1 MAKTSMQ
8 FEGDFMSN
16 TFSYEDAIQQQPNTF
31 SYEDAFGDDPPKKKS
46 RTWGEAF
53 KDTGAALA
61 GGVTGLVKTAGDLY
75 GLASGDMDNAV
86 SELGRSGQEYWEDA
100 KSDVLKA
107 KIAQRKKDIDAQES
121 TLGKAWTAVKDTVTD
136 PALAVDTVAEN
147 AATMLPGMAAGRLA
161 AGARMASGLRF
172 GPLPAASQLALEQG
186 AGRIGTGVAVGVGA
200 AQQGADVSGDIYSD
214 VMKKP
219 DAAWDANPEFAQELE
234 RNGGDREAAKRELA
248 MQTARASFL
257 PAAGVSV
264 LANAMPGASM
274 LERALVGGAAR
285 ETIEAGTKYAL
296 PKAIAKGALGEGAQ
310 EFVEEGGGRLA
321 ANIAAQNYAD
331 PSHDTWDQV
340 GENAGM
346 GAAGGLLMGGVGGAL
361 HRQQQDVTKPPTDS
375 TTLGTETNLPA
386 DMVGGGNAKSSAQ
399 ALLGRNPDAGQQI
412 IYPDG
417 TIAYRSEMENA
428 IRNLPED
435 QQIEARARLAGYAL
449 QPVKPE
455 DTPSGQASQRL
466 PVTGPLSQVGKDSL
480 DIRAEQEASDANSA
494 QAEQAAIIEQQ
505 LPKPEPKTQQQRLIE
520 LQKLVSDY
528 KQAGLPVPHEQ
539 IEREL
544 LLDILELPRD
554 SDATYTN
561 LVTQLGGKQS
571 REFDGLVGALA
582 SFSLDKSNAAAPT
595 SQEQNQAPTVDDI
608 TQAADTEVQTPTLPV
623 TQKIT
628 QSEENALR
636 DKLEQANPFKTF
648 LRKYG
653 ISDSPSDVIGD
664 NAFKS
669 NQVLPRTFR
678 NNGMPL
684 DLLAEKAVE
693 YGFITQN
700 DFDSGDGVAIMTN
713 MIQNEINGKKNYP
726 IQDQTQVAQRKYDA
740 GLDEYQLASL
750 QYEANKLGI
759 PFDDNTD
766 PVKLNDQI
774 KRIERKIK
782 KANTWVEQQKQR
794 DATLPDLTQDE
805 AIVAQEFVSDD
816 DGNSVPL
823 SLEDIETINRYLNEQ
838 DTTTSPVSENPAPT
852 NSFAEEGAGI
862 PEQNLE
868 TSQPGSDAT
877 TSSTQAE
884 QSLIQTDFSPPPT
897 QGEPYGTNPSESTST
912 QSTNET
918 GQNSGQRRQEGLLDQ
933 QEVQQDAQTK
943 PAVLPTKASNL
954 SEAIANRKAEE
965 AAVSPENALPLG
977 EAVSTFTGKHG
988 KGMGL
993 VAAKQEA
1000 QRLNSTGDGSI
1011 VYAAEEHSNSN
1022 LEHPYAVVGRRIQAQ
1037 QAATPDVSTQTAA
1050 PITQQAL
1057 QQSEKRD
1064 ATPENNTV
1072 EATENVATQY
1082 QAPDDAT
1089 WQSMTPDQR
1098 RRNTLEQAIATG
1110 VENNGV
1116 VMVKLRPAAIA
1127 MRKQQLAAMGDAGLM
1142 SNATPAT
1149 TTSTQ
1154 PEGVTNG
1161 NEATQAVE
1169 TTQEGQA
1176 QQSKVVDSNTNERPM
1191 YDADAADVEEGSV
1204 IGSLRKTPVGRYLI
1218 NTVKED
1224 DPHGNQKLNLLAIE
1238 NTRNRLQI
1246 GSDTSHMMS
1255 DDLKATGW
1263 NPYLVLEDAIKHVQQ
1278 QPVAGITPA
1287 AIPATQ
1293 AKGQAPVEAIEAS
1306 VQAFADTRKGLQK
1319 QQAIK
1324 ALDKTVKGQ
1333 QTPIKAFVYNAV
1345 QDGATV
1351 QGEGDSRILSM
1362 KDGGQFTV
1370 EQLTNYGMDY
1380 AQWLIERKVDAKAE
1394 QSDSDPNS
1402 FVPAPDGSIDYGEIT
1417 PEMAKAMRRQGGKIR
1432 LQQGVQ
1438 NSDGTGYGLTHIESN
1453 HGDQIRGL
1461 GYKDIP
1467 SFVTDAV
1474 RNFDEIWK
1482 PKITSQIVA
1491 IVSDKKGRAIYLQL
1505 SPATDEGGDFYRVNS
1520 AFPVSKGYAHSKEKK
1535 EGWKPLWS
1543 RYPVPADASG
1553 ASGFVGQS
1561 PNAGGT
1567 TLMVSSQS
1575 GDSSIASPAPES
1587 KPAATTTSAIELTRT
1602 TPEQV
1607 KADEERAAKAEK
1619 DKAKADKDA
1628 ENKAKADAEQAE
1640 FTLTGSDRP
1649 ADVAEAAGQGALF
1662 DAPKVDKPAAEAKQT
1677 PALPTPQDGWE
1688 SNIFKARAY
1697 AKALIDAKVLDPA
1710 AVEGAAWTNTE
1721 KLRNAIN
1728 TAIDGSK
1735 QEPKVTLGTKSPGD
1749 VLVLGD
1755 GTIYSIDGIDTTKNK
1770 IRALRNPNTLGE
1782 RSVLLDQLQFDK
1794 YVAEAKQTR
1803 EIPVSAAYLK
1813 DFVYNLKNIPRMTD
1827 RAQVILSSQF
1837 GKSGRDT
1844 LLMGAYGLSREEAH
1858 NINNGLDSRQ
1868 PKSLRFVDMQDAFDI
1883 FDNLGNIVYQAVWS
1897 ADRDSRAGWLRD
1909 AGYTDNDQN
1918 RVFTGGDWSSLSDS
1932 VRSKLI
1938 KTALKD
1944 ESKSASSAIQD
1955 YIDGKRPD
1963 APSVDEVKAEQT
1975 KPQPEDAKDSE
1986 GNRIFKV
1993 GERVAI
1999 NDKAYTGESAGRHG
2013 VVSQV
2018 TPLTMTTITMFG
2030 NQRRTS
2036 ETTYH
2041 YEVKTD
2047 GGHIFSTMGNMMELE
2062 TGTPPVVTPDILIGK
2077 IYETPGSVLRSIE
2090 YARSSLRNYE
2100 GKLMRAKVEKSKK
2113 EYRTAITQQQDK
2125 IKELTEAFD
2134 TWAKANPEA
2143 AQALQPKVEAKP
2155 SVTSQ
2160 AGTTAAA
2167 QPGIYTVTKT
2177 KHTKTGADIWVAKTT
2192 VRHDR
2197 DEYNRINSL
2206 AKRNGGTWSNFTKG
2220 FNFSSEGG
2228 ANDFLKAVN
2237 VAANATNA
2245 TPDKV
2250 ETLGS
2255 NEVKLASNPYV
2266 YGKDEQGWYWR
2277 GAGADNG
2284 ARNRLKSDSP
2294 IIAQTEAALAAKI
2307 RKSEPVTPEVKK
2319 LDDLNEMFDT
2329 ILAEEIAKDKAKQNP
2344 DGDGQQDE
2352 LDAEMQSYE
2361 RNPPKNL
2368 QDAIDKRKAEK
2379 DAQNKKTTP
2388 VSNVVKAATD
2398 SGRLIVKH
2406 VGDTPK
2412 PTMPTV
2418 SQSLTDAAKNTA
2430 SGLSNAIDALGA
2442 LFGGNGTLRSGLTFD
2457 EETYAKA
2464 KPLFQAAL
2472 ANFKDA
2478 GNNLTDAMRTIVRMV
2493 MDKFGTDAANKMKP
2507 YVVQFVADVR
2517 DGKLEIAPQNADT
2530 GTKDKTNEQSQ
2541 QTAVQE
2547 QGRGTSAEDGSGTGV
2562 QGSRPTGIRDD
2573 AGSVRGGK
2581 PERNTG
2587 DVSRGTNKASA
2598 TDYKPGL
2605 GGLTR
2610 EGSWFDTAKR
2620 NIDLIELAI
2629 KIESEKRQATP
2640 EEQAQLAKYVGFG
2653 AGAIRNELFPVPPG
2667 YAKQREPNRL
2677 IWPEFV
2683 RSARFEPLAQRIAA
2697 LPREWQ
2703 QSILQSSQY
2712 AHYTSEGIIRSVW
2725 AGLQRMGFTG
2735 GKVFEPGMGIGSFAM
2750 LMPDTVRKTSSYTGV
2765 EFDAPTALIAKLLSP
2780 QQNMLHGDFIK
2791 RKFPKNFFD
2800 VNVGNP
2806 PFSQTRIFGDPDY
2819 AKHGFMLHDFF
2830 FAKGIDMVRPG
2841 GIQVFVTS
2849 KGTMDKQNDKARK
2862 YLAER
2867 ADLLGAIRLPS
2878 TAFEDNAGTSVV
2890 TDVIFLRKRAPGEAP
2905 AGQSW
2910 GSLATVETKDGPV
2923 LVNEY
2928 FAAHP
2933 EMVLGQQRISGNTDD
2948 MGRRINSNGMG
2959 GEKYTVVSYDSTP
2972 AELDAKFSK
2981 AIENL
2986 PQDAYSDVSK
2996 AQEKVKND
3004 TTKLDFDPNIK
3015 HEGVIYLGPDGTLM
3029 RVGEGVGKPL
3039 QDQENLSDKDAAWL
3053 KDYVGLRELVQQSRF
3068 AQVNDGNWE
3077 DALKKLN
3084 TAYDAFRAKH
3094 GPIKDYRVI
3103 TRKSTDEDGNAIET
3117 QSRSY
3122 KNKRLWLE
3130 DYDSALVTALE
3141 VVSEDGSIVKA
3152 PILLGRTI
3160 GKPVTREV
3168 KTIGDALAVSLDS
3181 VGTLNIDDVAERMKL
3196 GKDDVIESL
3205 GKQIYQ
3211 TPDGTWQLADEYL
3224 SGNVVQKLA
3233 EAEEAARLNP
3243 ALSRNVEALKQVQPE
3258 KLGPSQIGVKLGASW
3273 VPVEHVND
3281 FAKEIGAGAVQFDPI
3296 TESWQVIGGNERS
3309 GRSAAA
3315 EYGTASRSPSE
3326 LLEAILNS
3334 RSIKVMT
3341 KDADG
3346 KVVLDTEST
3355 TAANEAAKKIK
3366 DKFKSWVWS
3375 DSDRASELVESYN
3388 TRYNNIAPRKFDG
3401 SHLTLP
3407 GVSLRYK
3414 LHPHQL
3420 RAIWRIIQ
3428 TGNTYLAHAVGA
3440 GKTIEMIAA
3449 GMEQK
3454 RLGFIKKPMYVV
3466 PNQMLEQFSNE
3477 FMDLY
3482 PLANIM
3488 VADDQNF
3495 SAEKR
3500 KAFIANATLN
3510 NPDAIIITHD
3520 AFQRIGVK
3528 EESIAPIRDAI
3539 LSDLEIE
3546 LASVAKDSGARVMR
3560 SKLEQQIESVKQ
3572 RFDRIVAA
3580 GGKDATIKFEDM
3592 GVDFVFADE
3601 AHAFRKLDFHTA
3613 QQIKGIDSNGSKR
3626 ALDMYIK
3633 TRILDKKNPGRSM
3646 VFASGT
3652 PVTNTMGEL
3661 YTIMRFFA
3669 PDAMDTDGTATFDAW
3684 SRQFGEVVA
3693 ALEPNAASKYE
3704 TVERFAKFD
3713 NVPELMSRVRQFMD
3727 VLTSDNLGA
3736 LVKRPDLV
3744 GGKPNLN
3751 IIPITKA
3758 LVAYMKNVLAPRIEI
3773 SKKWKPSPQ
3782 EKGNPDPIVKII
3794 TDGRFAALDPR
3805 FFGEELQDGETS
3817 IITEMGDKIA
3827 ANYHETKDKV
3837 YFDDDGKPEQIKGST
3852 QIVFYNLGFGEQ
3864 AMESRGFDARAA
3876 FTKRLTAGGIPRN
3889 EIAWFDDANTDAK
3902 KEAVFKDMRSG
3913 KLKVLIGSAKKMGT
3927 GVNVQKR
3934 LAVLHY
3940 QDPPWYPADVEQPH
3954 GRIIRQGNKNEQVK
3968 IEWYTT
3974 KGTYQST
3981 MWQMVARKQ
3990 RFIDQAFT
3998 GDKNM
4003 RSMDDVGEAS
4013 LFEQAAAVAS
4023 GDPRAI
4029 QLAGLKQDVER
4040 FERLQAAHAN
4050 EQIKIKSE
4058 LRNNEWYVESLNNRI
4073 NTLSKAFKAIGE
4085 RYFALSDSPAKVN
4098 DVTYSKPGEFGQALK
4113 DAFNKTAAD
4122 NALDGGKRIS
4132 DKQIA
4137 SLGESVTITMDS
4149 LLDKKDHPTG
4159 SFHLMVNVGGMSL
4172 EVASGVAM
4180 GESVDATGLA
4190 RRILNQINGIESDL
4204 QHARKQ
4210 LVNTETEIS
4219 KLRKK
4224 AGSPFEYQKEM
4235 VEKYGELKQLEDEL
4249 RAEGGDAQN
4258 NPANVAINEK
4268 GVLQQSRTTTPA
4280 PNTPVTAVR
4289 SAITQAYGN
4298 LLGKLEGRGLVQ
4310 LTQTQDEA
4318 IEAAAKARAK
4328 VTGESVATER
4338 ETLLESVK
4346 KSAAMRLWIG
4356 SRTIN
4361 DFLIPETEEYEGSTT
4376 GDLAYVS
4383 GNDKVPK
4390 GPLRVTEGRAPESH
4404 RGRGIRHMADNAT
4417 SKPSRMPQRI
4427 TGDLAEDLMR
4437 EAVTVMRGVTQ
4448 VHEDDSAFMF
4458 VNNSMRKAI
4467 VAQWRGNHYSVIS
4480 VRPFQGNPK
4489 NLWGNSDWNGRLTFP
4504 IPDNLATSS
4513 SEQITGATRP
4523 NPSRSGQE
4531 VKSERF
4537 NLTSSEEKK
4546 PTVTYKKSRK
4556 IDIKR
4561 STSGHIQGFFD
4572 PVTGK
4577 SFLIANNLTAE
4588 AAPGVLIHE
4597 IGIHMGADGSLDK
4610 MYARAKTMTGMNKG
4624 NPFFDEVARRMEEA
4638 KETSG
4643 EEYAAYIT
4651 ELYERDRANAP
4662 NAVKQ
4667 WFKDL
4672 LATVRAWLFKRG
4684 MLVKAEQLTEADI
4697 AAVARSNARSMSVGR
4712 TSDGI
4717 VKFSKS
4723 ATVIN
4728 QSGGKIPPMSPSPA
4742 KTPLYE
4748 AIRQLSRFE
4757 DSFQTGTSDSKDLS
4771 VIAREMT
4778 AKDKR
4783 KSKKFTVEKSTA
4795 LQHGK
4800 RKQTL
4805 ALNVELENKNVV
4817 KLLDIFDSDTDRP
4830 FVVIGNEDAGKGVG
4844 GATAYQIAFA
4854 WAHNNGK
4861 TMRPDPAG
4869 ITQINRLRRT
4879 EAMISSAMHY
4889 GTTKHLEPH
4898 QDQYV
4903 ALLDRMKKGG
4913 VEPEDTS
4920 LEGRPDIYAEL
4931 TDLKEKFWKK
4941 GDSPAIIASNVQHL
4955 LETSTR
4961 LAHSRETAL
4970 RHFEVANGVFR
4981 VRNGREGAL
4990 HLANLAVADEA
5001 EKAQILGAVLQPA
5014 ITGVGNS
5021 TLRRAAVSMA
5031 IGREFQRALSDVT
5044 VGQKDNENRRSDVV
5058 ALQAIRRVFGRL
5070 DLSTPDSLRG
5080 VIYSRATGRDGL
5092 LRVEDKQPDALWY
5105 SELSRQVQSNKSNSM
5120 PAGMWKA
5127 WIDSLTTKGV
5137 SQADVQ
5143 WSGVKDY
5150 LAQQQGKISKDEL
5163 LNQIDTN
5170 GKRVQNAIVDAVD
5183 NDFEGIIKR
5192 MKAAG
5197 VLEVECD

>member
-1 MAKTSMQ
+1 
-8 FEGDFMSN
+8 MSN

-100 KSDVLKA
+100 KSNVLKA

-528 KQAGLPVPHEQ
+528 KQAGLPVPQEQ

-544 LLDILELPRD
+544 LIDILELPRD
-554 SDATYTN
+554 SDAKYTD

-571 REFDGLVGALA
+571 REFNGLVGALA

-965 AAVSPENALPLG
+965 AAVSQENALPLG

-1000 QRLNSTGDGSI
+1000 QRLNSTSDGSI

-1072 EATENVATQY
+1072 EATENVAPQY
-1082 QAPDDAT
+1082 QEPDAAT
-1089 WQSMTPDQR
+1089 WQSMTPEQR
-1098 RRNTLEQAIATG
+1098 RRNTLERAIATG
-1110 VENNGV
+1110 MENNGG

-1149 TTSTQ
+1149 ITSTQ

-1662 DAPKVDKPAAEAKQT
+1662 DAPKVDKQ
-1677 PALPTPQDGWE
+1677 E
-1688 SNIFKARAY
+1688 S
-1697 AKALIDAKVLDPA
+1697 
-1710 AVEGAAWTNTE
+1710 
-1721 KLRNAIN
+1721 
-1728 TAIDGSK
+1728 
-1735 QEPKVTLGTKSPGD
+1735 
-1749 VLVLGD
+1749 
-1755 GTIYSIDGIDTTKNK
+1755 
-1770 IRALRNPNTLGE
+1770 
-1782 RSVLLDQLQFDK
+1782 
-1794 YVAEAKQTR
+1794 
-1803 EIPVSAAYLK
+1803 
-1813 DFVYNLKNIPRMTD
+1813 
-1827 RAQVILSSQF
+1827 
-1837 GKSGRDT
+1837 
-1844 LLMGAYGLSREEAH
+1844 
-1858 NINNGLDSRQ
+1858 
-1868 PKSLRFVDMQDAFDI
+1868 
-1883 FDNLGNIVYQAVWS
+1883 
-1897 ADRDSRAGWLRD
+1897 
-1909 AGYTDNDQN
+1909 
-1918 RVFTGGDWSSLSDS
+1918 
-1932 VRSKLI
+1932 
-1938 KTALKD
+1938 
-1944 ESKSASSAIQD
+1944 
-1955 YIDGKRPD
+1955 
-1963 APSVDEVKAEQT
+1963 QT

-1993 GERVAI
+1993 GDRVALKEEYAFDSEV
-1999 NDKAYTGESAGRHG
+1999 NGRHG
-2013 VVSQV
+2013 EVIKA
-2018 TPLTMTTITMFG
+2018 TPMVMTIIDLLG
-2030 NQRRTS
+2030 KSRGS
-2036 ETTYH
+2036 SKTTYH

-2047 GGHIFSTMGNMMELE
+2047 GGHVVYTQGSMVEAE
-2062 TGTPPVVTPDILIGK
+2062 TGNAPKATPDILIDK
-2077 IYETPGSVLRSIE
+2077 RHETPGSVLRSIE
-2090 YARSSLRNYE
+2090 YARSRQRVAE
-2100 GKLMRAKVEKSKK
+2100 GKLMRSKSLKSTQ
-2113 EYRTAITQQQDK
+2113 EWTAEIKAQKDK
-2125 IKELTEAFD
+2125 IAQLSAAFD
-2134 TWAKANPEA
+2134 AWAKANPEA
-2143 AQALQPKVEAKP
+2143 AQALQPKTEAVAP
-2155 SVTSQ
+2155 V
-2160 AGTTAAA
+2160 AASSPVPA
-2167 QPGIYTVTKT
+2167 NGMYTVTKT

-2197 DEYNRINSL
+2197 AEYDRINSV
-2206 AKRNGGTWSNFTKG
+2206 AKRNGGMWSNFTKG
-2220 FNFSSEGG
+2220 FNFSTEAG

-2237 VAANATNA
+2237 VGTNS
-2245 TPDKV
+2245 TPSKV
-2250 ETLGS
+2250 EVLGI
-2255 NEVKLASNPYV
+2255 NEVKLEGNPYV
-2266 YGKDEQGWYWR
+2266 YGKGEQGWYWR
-2277 GAGADNG
+2277 SAGADNG

-2294 IIAQTEAALAAKI
+2294 IIAQTEAALDAKS
-2307 RKSEPVTPEVKK
+2307 RKAEPVTPEVKN
-2319 LDDLNEMFDT
+2319 LDDLNAMFDT
-2329 ILAEEIAKDKAKQNP
+2329 ILAEEIAKDEAKKNK

-2352 LDAEMQSYE
+2352 LDSEMRGYE
-2361 RNPPKNL
+2361 RNPPKTL
-2368 QDAIDKRKAEK
+2368 QTAIDKHKAEE

-2406 VGDTPK
+2406 VGDAPN
-2412 PTMPTV
+2412 PTTPTV
-2418 SQSLTDAAKNTA
+2418 TQSLTDAAKNTA

-2457 EETYAKA
+2457 EQTYAQA

-2472 ANFKDA
+2472 SNFKDA
-2478 GNNLTDAMRTIVRMV
+2478 GNNLTEAMRTIVRMV
-2493 MDKFGTDAANKMKP
+2493 MEKFGAQAADKMKP
-2507 YVVQFVADVR
+2507 YVVQFIADVR
-2517 DGKLEIAPQNADT
+2517 DGKVEIAPKNADT
-2530 GTKDKTNEQSQ
+2530 VAKDNTTNASTTQPKNVPAGTAPSDQSNVANGNRNIQ
-2541 QTAVQE
+2541 PMATGMAENSQGTDSDRGISGGTQAPG
-2547 QGRGTSAEDGSGTGV
+2547 GRGNQNQAGHQPKSPIELGEGRGNGANPESASSINADGTGRGAGGRGRSAVAESAPTDSTSAGSDSRIKDSEGLRGV
-2562 QGSRPTGIRDD
+2562 SGNDQGQRTAQGLDESVTDHVINADD
-2573 AGSVRGGK
+2573 IGK
-2581 PERNTG
+2581 
-2587 DVSRGTNKASA
+2587 
-2598 TDYKPGL
+2598 
-2605 GGLTR
+2605 GGLTKKYR
-2610 EGSWFDTAKR
+2610 DNVA
-2620 NIDLIELAI
+2620 AI
-2629 KIESEKRQATP
+2629 KVLKTLEAEGRAATP
-2640 EEQAQLAKYVGFG
+2640 QERDVLARYVGWG
-2653 AGAIRNELFPVPPG
+2653 ALKGAFDPDNTQW
-2667 YAKQREPNRL
+2667 AKQHAEL
-2677 IWPEFV
+2677 KELLTEAEFKAAR
-2683 RSARFEPLAQRIAA
+2683 RSTLD
-2697 LPREWQ
+2697 
-2703 QSILQSSQY
+2703 
-2712 AHYTSEGIIRSVW
+2712 AHYTSPIAIKAMYDAMERLGFKGGRILEPSVGSGNFFGMMPSDIRRNSQ
-2725 AGLQRMGFTG
+2725 LN
-2735 GKVFEPGMGIGSFAM
+2735 
-2750 LMPDTVRKTSSYTGV
+2750 GV
-2765 EFDAPTALIAKLLSP
+2765 ELDSLTSRLVAALYPTANIAKATGFQDYIVPSEYFDAVI
-2780 QQNMLHGDFIK
+2780 
-2791 RKFPKNFFD
+2791 
-2800 VNVGNP
+2800 GNP
-2806 PFSQTRIFGDPDY
+2806 PFGSQPIVDSNRSPY
-2819 AKHGFMLHDFF
+2819 SGFSIHNYFL
-2830 FAKGIDMVRPG
+2830 AKGIDKLRPG
-2841 GIQVFVTS
+2841 GIMQVVVSHNFLDAQDGRV
-2849 KGTMDKQNDKARK
+2849 RK
-2862 YLAER
+2862 WIGER
-2867 ADLLGAIRLPS
+2867 ANLIGAVRMPN
-2878 TAFEDNAGTSVV
+2878 TAFKENAGTEVV
-2890 TDVIFLRKRAPGEAP
+2890 TDILVFQKKTAAEISDKQSKQPWQNVVDQTNVNQKTGESFTHKVNQFFAERPQFVLGNPSAAGSMYHANEYTVEANGNLKEQLAGWVDSLPKNIYTAIDRVTTKNQVDISIPDGVKPGSFYVDDSGTIMQRGEDVLGDKTAMSWKAPNTKSEARMNGMIVLRDTLRKQMRLERSIDATETEIETNRDKLNKQYDSFLKEFGHVNNQVNRRIFMDDTESHLVQALEFDYDKGISDATAKAEGIEARAPKAVKADIFSRRVAFP
-2905 AGQSW
+2905 PSDFMK
-2910 GSLATVETKDGPV
+2910 VET
-2923 LVNEY
+2923 
-2928 FAAHP
+2928 
-2933 EMVLGQQRISGNTDD
+2933 S
-2948 MGRRINSNGMG
+2948 
-2959 GEKYTVVSYDSTP
+2959 
-2972 AELDAKFSK
+2972 
-2981 AIENL
+2981 
-2986 PQDAYSDVSK
+2986 
-2996 AQEKVKND
+2996 
-3004 TTKLDFDPNIK
+3004 
-3015 HEGVIYLGPDGTLM
+3015 
-3029 RVGEGVGKPL
+3029 
-3039 QDQENLSDKDAAWL
+3039 KDALLASL
-3053 KDYVGLRELVQQSRF
+3053 NYRGKVDVDYMS
-3068 AQVNDGNWE
+3068 QVLD
-3077 DALKKLN
+3077 K
-3084 TAYDAFRAKH
+3084 
-3094 GPIKDYRVI
+3094 P
-3103 TRKSTDEDGNAIET
+3103 IET
-3117 QSRSY
+3117 
-3122 KNKRLWLE
+3122 
-3130 DYDSALVTALE
+3130 
-3141 VVSEDGSIVKA
+3141 IVKE
-3152 PILLGRTI
+3152 L
-3160 GKPVTREV
+3160 
-3168 KTIGDALAVSLDS
+3168 GDAVFDDPQIGIVS
-3181 VGTLNIDDVAERMKL
+3181 
-3196 GKDDVIESL
+3196 
-3205 GKQIYQ
+3205 
-3211 TPDGTWQLADEYL
+3211 ADEYL
-3224 SGNVVQKLA
+3224 SGDVKTKL
-3233 EAEEAARLNP
+3233 EEAKAA
-3243 ALSRNVEALKQVQPE
+3243 ALKDKQYQRNVTALEAVIPKD
-3258 KLGPSQIGVKLGASW
+3258 KTPSDIYASIGAPW
-3273 VPVEHVND
+3273 VPPEIYQQFIKHISGGDAVAYYLKATGQWLID
-3281 FAKEIGAGAVQFDPI
+3281 FKGNTTSSLNRGKFGTSKLSAEDLFNLSINGRGAVVKE
-3296 TESWQVIGGNERS
+3296 T
-3309 GRSAAA
+3309 
-3315 EYGTASRSPSE
+3315 
-3326 LLEAILNS
+3326 
-3334 RSIKVMT
+3334 IKH
-3341 KDADG
+3341 ADG
-3346 KVVLDTEST
+3346 STSTIVLEKETEM
-3355 TAANEAAKKIK
+3355 AREKQNAIK
-3366 DKFKSWVWS
+3366 AEWNKWIWEDATRADQLTNIYNDKMNRIV
-3375 DSDRASELVESYN
+3375 N
-3388 TRYNNIAPRKFDG
+3388 RKFDG
-3401 SHLTLP
+3401 SHLTFPGLNPTLP
-3407 GVSLRYK
+3407 LLQHQQNGV
-3414 LHPHQL
+3414 
-3420 RAIWRIIQ
+3420 WRGLQ
-3428 TGNTYLAHAVGA
+3428 TSQILYDHVVGA
-3440 GKTIEMIAA
+3440 GKTFTMAAQAMEMR
-3449 GMEQK
+3449 
-3454 RLGFIKKPMYVV
+3454 RLGMARKPLFVV
-3466 PNQMLEQFSNE
+3466 PNHLTLQWRSE
-3477 FMDLY
+3477 FMRLY
-3482 PLANIM
+3482 PGANILAATPEDFSADRRERMFSKIITGDWDAVIIGHSSLKKIGLPEATERAVMQEQIDEVADAIYVMKRERGDKNIIRDMEKIKSNLEAKFHDKLANIG
-3488 VADDQNF
+3488 
-3495 SAEKR
+3495 K
-3500 KAFIANATLN
+3500 
-3510 NPDAIIITHD
+3510 
-3520 AFQRIGVK
+3520 
-3528 EESIAPIRDAI
+3528 
-3539 LSDLEIE
+3539 
-3546 LASVAKDSGARVMR
+3546 R
-3560 SKLEQQIESVKQ
+3560 SKVVT
-3572 RFDRIVAA
+3572 FD
-3580 GGKDATIKFEDM
+3580 EL
-3592 GVDFVFADE
+3592 GVDAMFLDE
-3601 AHAFRKLDFHTA
+3601 AHEFKNLA
-3613 QQIKGIDSNGSKR
+3613 
-3626 ALDMYIK
+3626 YIS
-3633 TRILDKKNPGRSM
+3633 TMDRNPGMGNPSGSTKAFDLFVKARWLFDTFGKKTPF
-3646 VFASGT
+3646 VAATGT
-3652 PVTNTMGEL
+3652 PVSNSLVEMYNMQRYMQYPTLKEQGL
-3661 YTIMRFFA
+3661 HV
-3669 PDAMDTDGTATFDAW
+3669 FDAW
-3684 SRQFGEVVA
+3684 AKHFGSIENVYEVAPSGSGYRQ
-3693 ALEPNAASKYE
+3693 SS
-3704 TVERFAKFD
+3704 RFAKFTNLPALMGLYNTFAD
-3713 NVPELMSRVRQFMD
+3713 TITLDDLRSQEEAKGKKFPVP
-3727 VLTSDNLGA
+3727 NI
-3736 LVKRPDLV
+3736 V
-3744 GGKPNLN
+3744 GGRQTLIVAKRSPAVAERMG
-3751 IIPITKA
+3751 IPKVEIGEDGKVLFGIDLSQGISITKDDATGKFTAKIGNESLGSFDTKQDARLKIVEKA
-3758 LVAYMKNVLAPRIEI
+3758 LTPNV
-3773 SKKWKPSPQ
+3773 SV
-3782 EKGNPDPIVKII
+3782 DPNSIL
-3794 TDGRFAALDPR
+3794 GRFSRLR
-3805 FFGEELQDGETS
+3805 ELT
-3817 IITEMGDKIA
+3817 K
-3827 ANYHETKDKV
+3827 ETKGKVNALSLTGEANKLGLDYRLIDPSAPDFAGSKINLAVDNMLRIYHQWEADKGTQLVFCDLSVPLTARAGYTNKERRLYVRNADNAIEMKRGTMHTVTGHEQLPFFVVQRGTKDLKRFDV
-3837 YFDDDGKPEQIKGST
+3837 YDAASGVQIKGDFRTKNDAIDTVTGYILDDAKRQRWIEVSGSQQIQQDEIDEYNNANDVETEGMPTFTLDDVAGMSGASKFSVYDDIKAKLITKGVPEHEIAFIHDYSTPTAKDKLFKAVKEGDIRFLLGST
-3852 QIVFYNLGFGEQ
+3852 Q
-3864 AMESRGFDARAA
+3864 
-3876 FTKRLTAGGIPRN
+3876 
-3889 EIAWFDDANTDAK
+3889 
-3902 KEAVFKDMRSG
+3902 
-3913 KLKVLIGSAKKMGT
+3913 KMGAGT
-3927 GVNVQKR
+3927 NVQDR
-3934 LAVLHY
+3934 LVGLHHI
-3940 QDPPWYPADVEQPH
+3940 DAPWRPSDLEQRE
-3954 GRIIRQGNKNEQVK
+3954 GRIIRRGNKLYERDPEGFAVFIGRYATEQTYDTRRWQILEHKARGIEQLRNYDGTSNE
-3968 IEWYTT
+3968 I
-3974 KGTYQST
+3974 
-3981 MWQMVARKQ
+3981 
-3990 RFIDQAFT
+3990 
-3998 GDKNM
+3998 
-4003 RSMDDVGEAS
+4003 DDVDGEAAN
-4013 LFEQAAAVAS
+4013 AADMKAAAS
-4023 GDPRAI
+4023 GDPLILEETKLRNEVTR
-4029 QLAGLKQDVER
+4029 L
-4040 FERLQAAHAN
+4040 ERLQTGHAD
-4050 EQIKIKSE
+4050 EA
-4058 LRNNEWYVESLNNRI
+4058 LTMTR
-4073 NTLSKAFKAIGE
+4073 KA
-4085 RYFALSDSPAKVN
+4085 
-4098 DVTYSKPGEFGQALK
+4098 K
-4113 DAFNKTAAD
+4113 DAEYYATKTAP
-4122 NALDGGKRIS
+4122 GF
-4132 DKQIA
+4132 IA
-4137 SLGESVTITMDS
+4137 
-4149 LLDKKDHPTG
+4149 
-4159 SFHLMVNVGGMSL
+4159 
-4172 EVASGVAM
+4172 
-4180 GESVDATGLA
+4180 
-4190 RRILNQINGIESDL
+4190 
-4204 QHARKQ
+4204 
-4210 LVNTETEIS
+4210 
-4219 KLRKK
+4219 
-4224 AGSPFEYQKEM
+4224 
-4235 VEKYGELKQLEDEL
+4235 QLEDMIETTAASKPNKDGWSNVTIDGAVHSNRDDALKTLESKVSVLRSGLSSDHMSIQYRGIGFDINYQGAGSFTLDAPTERIGLWMASEPFSASGFVQRLRNYTDRLPDMLENAKDRTKQSLESAKTLREQANKPFTRGDEL
-4249 RAEGGDAQN
+4249 NKAREDYKNVRRALMSKGVSVPENQKPLVAAAMAEQRAALERLGYGDALRE
-4258 NPANVAINEK
+4258 VAGSNGI
-4268 GVLQQSRTTTPA
+4268 QQSRTTTQA
-4280 PNTPVTAVR
+4280 PNTPITAIR

-4298 LLGKLEGRGLVQ
+4298 LLGKLEGRGLMQ
-4310 LTQTQDEA
+4310 ITQTQDEA

-4328 VTGESVATER
+4328 MTGESVATER
-4338 ETLLESVK
+4338 ATLMESVN

-4417 SKPSRMPQRI
+4417 SQPSRMPQRI

-4448 VHEDDSAFMF
+4448 VHEDDSAFIF

-4624 NPFFDEVARRMEEA
+4624 NQFFDEVARRMQEA
-4638 KETSG
+4638 GETSG

-4651 ELYERDRANAP
+4651 ELYERDRDNAP

-4697 AAVARSNARSMSVGR
+4697 AAIARSNARSMSVGR